1 MLATLMKNCEPPV
14 FFEPVFAML
23 SVPGAFVSREM
34 FSSRML
40 PPLKRFSVSP
50 VARFLNVPS
59 EGPPVPA
66 AWLFGSLAY
75 GLSRAN
81 YMHSVAAS
89 QDCGRAVARR
99 TSQIDS

>member
-1 MLATLMKNCEPPV
+1 MKNCEPPV

-75 GLSRAN
+75 GQPNWFMKPGITRWKWMPL
-81 YMHSVAAS
+81 
-89 QDCGRAVARR
+89 
-99 TSQIDS
+99 

>member
-1 MLATLMKNCEPPV
+1 M
-14 FFEPVFAML
+14 
-23 SVPGAFVSREM
+23 PGAFVSREM

-81 YMHSVAAS
+81 YMHSDAAS
-89 QDCGRAVARR
+89 QGGNWWQGC
-99 TSQIDS
+99 DSGLTAGMPAAS